1 MGMQHGSRQSLHS
14 STLSADDDVGLQTV
28 QAAGTFDLLV
38 NIVNQSLSKDSH
50 RKVLSKLLELSY
62 NAGDS
67 LLVNTSAGQVEGER
81 E

>member
-1 MGMQHGSRQSLHS
+1 MAADMQLLHS

-50 RKVLSKLLELSY
+50 RKVLSKPLELSY

-67 LLVNTSAGQVEGER
+67 LLVNTSAGQVDGER